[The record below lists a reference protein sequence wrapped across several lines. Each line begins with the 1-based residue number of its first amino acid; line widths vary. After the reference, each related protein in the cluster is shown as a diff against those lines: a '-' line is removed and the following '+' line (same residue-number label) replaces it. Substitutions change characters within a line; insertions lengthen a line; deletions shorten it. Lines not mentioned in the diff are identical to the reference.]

1 MFQHFYK
8 AVFKNASTSSEP
20 EVQPQEGR
28 QELWGSRVT
37 DWKHS
42 ELKEI
47 LKCLQE
53 TWDQSSYLKS
63 DSLVSVFEFLN
74 LIMNESHVYGSPE
87 GQVRK
92 SFLNLIKI
100 NIFPPV
106 LNVPTWLDTR
116 CPLWSKWILQK
127 QTQFFFFNLFPQ
139 IVKFF
144 LKILPIILFYFGEFF
159 FFFNLKM
166 CKIK

>member
-1 MFQHFYK
+1 MFWVQRD
-8 AVFKNASTSSEP
+8 FKMFAGNMRSIILFEKWFTSFC
-20 EVQPQEGR
+20 
-28 QELWGSRVT
+28 LW
-37 DWKHS
+37 
-42 ELKEI
+42 I
-47 LKCLQE
+47 
-53 TWDQSSYLKS
+53 LKS
-63 DSLVSVFEFLN
+63 DHKWVSCTEARRDKWGN
-74 LIMNESHVYGSPE
+74 L
-87 GQVRK
+87 
-92 SFLNLIKI
+92 FLNLIKI